1 MWAFKMKKKA
11 EMDKIRAF
19 IAAGGDPRVPHGPF
33 RLKCGKCGA
42 EYLPE
47 NSIYCLRCGAKLEKT
62 E

>member
-42 EYLPE
+42 E
-47 NSIYCLRCGAKLEKT
+47 
-62 E
+62 